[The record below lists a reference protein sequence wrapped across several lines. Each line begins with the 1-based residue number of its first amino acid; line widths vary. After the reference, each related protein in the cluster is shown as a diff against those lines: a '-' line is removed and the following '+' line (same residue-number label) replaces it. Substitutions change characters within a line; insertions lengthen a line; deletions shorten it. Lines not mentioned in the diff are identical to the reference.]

1 MASKKLKR
9 AGKVAAAIG
18 AAYLASQAL
27 GKKKPTTAEAKGLKI
42 TRAKKFGESDEG
54 QMARLDAA
62 QQRGLDITRS
72 KPFAMSDDAS
82 PATYENVPASKFLST
97 PGGMGRVSVEQ
108 ADEMMQGFGPMA
120 KKGKFIVKK
129 AKLGMFGKVSKSVA
143 VNKDTGDRITE
154 EDIKASTAPYVVA
167 QNKKGDRLTKAD
179 IKNAEAA
186 LKKGLP
192 KPDITS
198 TEGSF
203 VRGGSV
209 VARGNKL
216 ARSKPTKLF

>member
-72 KPFAMSDDAS
+72 KPFEASDDAS
-82 PATYENVPASKFLST
+82 PATYQNVPASKFLTT
-97 PGGMGRVSVEQ
+97 PGGFSRMSPATPEQ
-108 ADEMMQGFGPMA
+108 VNEQMDAFGPMA
-120 KKGKFIVKK
+120 KKGKFISKK
-129 AKLGMFGKVSKSVA
+129 MMS
-143 VNKDTGDRITE
+143 
-154 EDIKASTAPYVVA
+154 
-167 QNKKGDRLTKAD
+167 
-179 IKNAEAA
+179 
-186 LKKGLP
+186 
-192 KPDITS
+192 
-198 TEGSF
+198 
-203 VRGGSV
+203 GGSV

>member
-1 MASKKLKR
+1 
-9 AGKVAAAIG
+9 
-18 AAYLASQAL
+18 
-27 GKKKPTTAEAKGLKI
+27 
-42 TRAKKFGESDEG
+42 
-54 QMARLDAA
+54 
-62 QQRGLDITRS
+62 
-72 KPFAMSDDAS
+72 
-82 PATYENVPASKFLST
+82 
-97 PGGMGRVSVEQ
+97 
-108 ADEMMQGFGPMA
+108 MMQGFGPMA

-179 IKNAEAA
+179 IKNAETA

>member
-1 MASKKLKR
+1 
-9 AGKVAAAIG
+9 
-18 AAYLASQAL
+18 
-27 GKKKPTTAEAKGLKI
+27 
-42 TRAKKFGESDEG
+42 
-54 QMARLDAA
+54 
-62 QQRGLDITRS
+62 
-72 KPFAMSDDAS
+72 
-82 PATYENVPASKFLST
+82 
-97 PGGMGRVSVEQ
+97 
-108 ADEMMQGFGPMA
+108 
-120 KKGKFIVKK
+120 
-129 AKLGMFGKVSKSVA
+129 MFGKVSKSVA
-143 VNKDTGDRITE
+143 VNKDT
-154 EDIKASTAPYVVA
+154 
-167 QNKKGDRLTKAD
+167 GDRLTKAD